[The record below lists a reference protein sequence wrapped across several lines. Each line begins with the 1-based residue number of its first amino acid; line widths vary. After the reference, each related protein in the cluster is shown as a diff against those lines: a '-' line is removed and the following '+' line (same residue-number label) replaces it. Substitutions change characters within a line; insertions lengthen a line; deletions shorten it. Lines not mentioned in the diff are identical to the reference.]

1 MSNEL
6 NPDFKDQDNLLNP
19 EMFKNHANDLL
30 KQSEAIPHKEIL
42 KHLLQKVEPI
52 DFRKLAELE
61 EDGKLKGSHFRIK
74 SVEEILTLAR
84 VNNWG
89 ICQYH
94 DFFYLFNGTHWSLF
108 DAAELRSFLGEA
120 AEKMGVHWDKARDVD
135 FRKKLFEQ
143 FKEIGNL
150 PKPEQ
155 TKGKVLINLQNGTFE
170 VTPKGNVL
178 REFRR
183 EDFLTYQLPF
193 EYNPDA
199 KAPIFTAYLNKV
211 LPDIERQKVLAE
223 YLGFVFL
230 PHGTIKLEKVLLLYG
245 SGANGKSVFYEIVK
259 ALLGNENIS
268 EYSLQSLTDI
278 ERGGPYRAMIANKLV
293 NYASEINGKLES
305 SLFKAMAS
313 GEPIEAKALY
323 SQPFI
328 VENYAKLIFN
338 CNELPKEVEQT
349 DGFFRRWLII
359 PFDVTI
365 PESQQDKQLTY
376 KIISNELS
384 GVFNWV
390 LDGLNLL
397 IQQQNFTQCEAVQRQ
412 VDQYKRQSDSVQ
424 MFLEDAMYIP
434 DANEYILVKT
444 LYEEYKQYCLEDGFK
459 PVNKT
464 NFKRRMTGAKI
475 NIHLKNVGWVA
486 YLKKV
491 GI

>member
-1 MSNEL
+1 MINEI
-6 NPDFKDQDNLLNP
+6 NPDFSGQDSLLNP
-19 EMFKNHANDLL
+19 ETFKDHASELL
-30 KQSEAIPHKEIL
+30 KQGQAIPHKEIL
-42 KHLLQKVEPI
+42 SRLLQKVEPV
-52 DFRKLAELE
+52 DFRQLAELD
-61 EDGKLKGSHFRIK
+61 EDGKLKGCHFRIK

-84 VNNWG
+84 INNWG
-89 ICQYH
+89 ICQNH
-94 DFFYLFNGTHWSLF
+94 DFFYLFNGTYWSLF
-108 DAAELRSFLGEA
+108 DAAELRTFLGEA
-120 AEKMGVHWDKARDVD
+120 AEKMGVHWEKARDVD

-143 FKEIGNL
+143 FKETGNL

-155 TKGKVLINLQNGTFE
+155 SKGKVLINLQNGTFE
-170 VTPKGNVL
+170 VNTKSTL
-178 REFRR
+178 MREFRR

-199 KAPIFTAYLNKV
+199 KAPIFQAYLNTV
-211 LPDIERQKVLAE
+211 LPDVERQKVLAE
-223 YLGFVFL
+223 YLGYVFL

-245 SGANGKSVFYEIVK
+245 SGANGKSVFYEVIK

-328 VENYAKLIFN
+328 ISNYAKLIFN
-338 CNELPKEVEQT
+338 CNELPREVEHSIAY
-349 DGFFRRWLII
+349 FRRWLIV

-365 PESQQDKQLTY
+365 PESKQDKQLST

-390 LDGLNLL
+390 LDGLSRLL
-397 IQQQNFTQCEAVQRQ
+397 QQKNFTLSEAVKMQ
-412 VDQYKRQSDSVQ
+412 VEQYKMQSDSVQ

-434 DANEYILVKT
+434 DAR
-444 LYEEYKQYCLEDGFK
+444 EYKMIAQLYDDYRQFCVNDGFK
-459 PVNKT
+459 PVNKS
-464 NFKRRMTGAKI
+464 NFKKRLEAA
-475 NIHLKNVGWVA
+475 NIIIERKNVGWVA
-486 YLKKV
+486 YLKKDSL
-491 GI
+491 